1 MAFNPFIGWSE
12 TDLLAERLK
21 CQREMLEGGALTA
34 GGAGGTSFSRAPQ
47 FSAMTR
53 LRWIQVALNA
63 INATTY
69 PLSDLQPQSQM
80 PNFYQSDPNSNA
92 QRTSL

>member
-47 FSAMTR
+47 FSALTR
-53 LRWIQVALNA
+53 LRWIQIALNA
-63 INATTY
+63 IDSETY
-69 PLSDLQPQSQM
+69 PLEDIQPNKQL
-80 PNFYQSDPNSNA
+80 PAFFRSDPIVYG
-92 QRTSL
+92 